1 MNKNTKIIIGV
12 GAAAA
17 LLFFFRKQI
26 FGGGATETDSNA
38 ETEPETGESTEP
50 SEGFAARKRRKLLEK
65 VKEKY
70 TPDTTGPS
78 VLVDAPKDTEGTWT
92 EPWIRTAKPPINPSV
107 IDVNSAYT
115 PGGNLTPRV
124 DSAVFFSAPNPTA
137 LGGK

>member
-26 FGGGATETDSNA
+26 FGGGNGGNGGQTTPDTNGRQ
-38 ETEPETGESTEP
+38 T
-50 SEGFAARKRRKLLEK
+50 
-65 VKEKY
+65 

-78 VLVDAPKDTEGTWT
+78 ADIEAPKDTEETWT

-107 IDVNSAYT
+107 IDVNSAYS
-115 PGGNLTPRV
+115 PGSNLTSRV

>member
-1 MNKNTKIIIGV
+1 MNNKTKIIIGV

-17 LLFFFRKQI
+17 LLFFFRKQL

-50 SEGFAARKRRKLLEK
+50 SEGFAARKRRELLEK

-70 TPDTTGPS
+70 TPKPD
-78 VLVDAPKDTEGTWT
+78 VFV
-92 EPWIRTAKPPINPSV
+92 TAMEKPRI
-107 IDVNSAYT
+107 IDVNNAYT

-124 DSAVFFSAPNPTA
+124 DSAVFFSAPNVA
-137 LGGK
+137 LTR

>member
-26 FGGGATETDSNA
+26 FGGGATETDSDA
-38 ETEPETGESTEP
+38 ETEP
-50 SEGFAARKRRKLLEK
+50 SEGFAARKRRKTLEK
-65 VKEKY
+65 IKEKY

-78 VLVDAPKDTEGTWT
+78 ADVEAPKDTEGTWT
-92 EPWIRTAKPPINPSV
+92 EPWIPRVNPPINPSV

-115 PGGNLTPRV
+115 PGSNLTPRV

>member
-38 ETEPETGESTEP
+38 ETEPSES
-50 SEGFAARKRRKLLEK
+50 FAARKRRKLLEK

-78 VLVDAPKDTEGTWT
+78 ADIEAPKDTEGTWT
-92 EPWIRTAKPPINPSV
+92 EPWTPTVKPPTVKPRI
-107 IDVNSAYT
+107 IDVNNAYT